1 MITKD
6 KLKEHLQHHVMN
18 ISFEKK
24 DGTKRDMLC
33 TLIKDYLPE
42 KEERVTTHT
51 KKENIDILP
60 VWDLEKGAFR
70 SVRMNAL
77 LSYSIDEPYE
87 L

>member
-1 MITKD
+1 MITKEE
-6 KLKEHLQHHVMN
+6 LKEHLQHHIMN

-33 TLIKDYLPE
+33 TLLKDYLPTGD
-42 KEERVTTHT
+42 KKQTIRT
-51 KKENIDILP
+51 KKENPDVLA

-77 LSYSIDEPYE
+77 ISYSIDEPYE